1 MNKEAEKMGKWNQTT
16 VTEFVLLGFT
26 DHHTIKVVFF
36 VLFLAIYLVTLVG
49 NIGIII
55 LIWISRCLRSPMYFF
70 LSNLAFLDFCYSS
83 AITPKMLLNFIT
95 GKKTISLAGCIT
107 QMYVFASFADAEC
120 LLLAAMA
127 YDRYMAICNPL
138 IYPTL
143 MSHRVCFGL
152 VVGSY
157 LIGSVT
163 SLIHTYYTFHLSFC
177 GSNIINHFFCDIPP
191 LLALSC
197 SNTHINEILLFALC
211 GFIQMSTFLLI
222 VISYTYV
229 ICTIL
234 RIHSAEGR
242 QKAFSTCTSH
252 LTAVA
257 LYYGT
262 LLFTYLRPSSS
273 YILNTDK
280 IVSVFYTVV
289 FPMLNPLIYTL
300 RNEEVKDAFNKLLQR
315 KLVALRRIRRFFQ
328 CLH

>member
-1 MNKEAEKMGKWNQTT
+1 MEESNTT
-16 VTEFVLLGFT
+16 VLMDFYLTELSDLPEVQIALFMVILL
-26 DHHTIKVVFF
+26 
-36 VLFLAIYLVTLVG
+36 IYLTTLAG
-49 NIGIII
+49 NGSILMAIGTDAH
-55 LIWISRCLRSPMYFF
+55 LQTPMYFF
-70 LSNLAFLDFCYSS
+70 LSNLSLLDILCPTV
-83 AITPKMLLNFIT
+83 IVPKMLQIFLSKD
-95 GKKTISLAGCIT
+95 KKISFVGCIT

-138 IYPTL
+138 IYPAL

-177 GSNIINHFFCDIPP
+177 GSNIINHFFCDVPP

-222 VISYTYV
+222 VISYVYV

-315 KLVALRRIRRFFQ
+315 KLKNKCRLETGNTHMHKP
-328 CLH
+328 L

>member
-1 MNKEAEKMGKWNQTT
+1 MEESNTT
-16 VTEFVLLGFT
+16 VLMDFYLTELSDLPEVQIALFMVILL
-26 DHHTIKVVFF
+26 
-36 VLFLAIYLVTLVG
+36 IYLTTLAG
-49 NIGIII
+49 NGSILMAIGTDAH
-55 LIWISRCLRSPMYFF
+55 LQTPMYFF
-70 LSNLAFLDFCYSS
+70 LSNLSLLDILCPTV
-83 AITPKMLLNFIT
+83 IVPKMLQIFLSKD
-95 GKKTISLAGCIT
+95 KKISFVGCIT

-138 IYPTL
+138 IYPAL

-177 GSNIINHFFCDIPP
+177 GSNIINHFFCDVPP

-222 VISYTYV
+222 VISYVYV

-315 KLVALRRIRRFFQ
+315 KLYGSQ
-328 CLH
+328 P